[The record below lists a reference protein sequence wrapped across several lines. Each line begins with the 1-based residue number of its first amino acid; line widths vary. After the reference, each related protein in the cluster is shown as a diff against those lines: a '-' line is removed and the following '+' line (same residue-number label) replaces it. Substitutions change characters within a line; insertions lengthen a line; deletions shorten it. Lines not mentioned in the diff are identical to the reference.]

1 VLREEDIHDFHP
13 VPPRKVVYALNL
25 KAINH
30 MKLKLSDGLIKG
42 AQTVFNQEIDEN
54 AKSTF

>member
-1 VLREEDIHDFHP
+1 MLGEENIQDFQSDGT
-13 VPPRKVVYALNL
+13 RKVVYAFNL
-25 KAINH
+25 REINH
-30 MKLKLSDGLIKG
+30 MKLSLSDELIKG